1 MKKMLFAG
9 ALSVLAMYTFSQ
21 QTVYDAHA
29 EQRAV
34 KPFTAIEAS
43 AGIEVLITPGD
54 KEALAVSS
62 SDPELAKY
70 IITEV
75 EGETLKIRIDP
86 IWKWGNKT
94 RNWRVKAYVSYRQLH
109 KVKASSGAI
118 VKGEIRAGALAL
130 TSNSGAVMNLKGV
143 AEKLEVDASSGAV
156 CKGYD
161 LKTDFLVA
169 DVSSGANVQV
179 TVNKEVD
186 AEASS
191 GAMVTFK
198 GQALIRNIN
207 VSSGGNVKK
216 VQ

>member
-1 MKKMLFAG
+1 MKKTLLAG
-9 ALSVLAMYTFSQ
+9 ISAVLALVTFSQ

-34 KPFTAIEAS
+34 KPFTAIDAS
-43 AGIEVLITPGD
+43 AGIEVLIAPGD

-62 SDPELAKY
+62 SDPEMARY

-86 IWKWGNKT
+86 VWKWSGT
-94 RNWRVKAYVSYRQLH
+94 RNWKVKAYVSYRQLH

-118 VKGEIRAGALAL
+118 VKGEIRAGALAINQ
-130 TSNSGAVMNLKGV
+130 SSGSVMNLKGM
-143 AEKLEVDASSGAV
+143 AEKIDVDASSGAV
-156 CKGYD
+156 FKGYD
-161 LKTDFLVA
+161 LKTDYLVA
-169 DVSSGANVQV
+169 DVSSGAQVQV
-179 TVNKEVD
+179 TVNREVD

-191 GAMVTFK
+191 GGTVAFK
-198 GQALIRNIN
+198 GQGLIRNIN

-216 VQ
+216 LQ